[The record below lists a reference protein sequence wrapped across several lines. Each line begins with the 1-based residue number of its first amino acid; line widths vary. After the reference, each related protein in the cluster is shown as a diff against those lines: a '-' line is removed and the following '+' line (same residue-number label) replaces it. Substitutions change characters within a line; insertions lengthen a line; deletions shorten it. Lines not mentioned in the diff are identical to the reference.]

1 MKQKIENLIQH
12 HKEACQELEFLL
24 SELYDLKNKVE
35 DSDGLIEKY
44 SQELALRRLFV
55 GQLENIL

>member
-24 SELYDLKNKVE
+24 NELYDLKSKVE

-44 SQELALRRLFV
+44 SQELAWRRVFI
-55 GQLENIL
+55 GQLNDLL